1 MKFRVE
7 RNFLV
12 KTEEFIE
19 LNPKDFIHCANILE
33 LNDEIEDYISNKC
46 EHPNHPGF
54 QSSEEIGCRYYEN
67 WPFETIDI
75 KSFYL
80 EWQKLKGLPQEL

>member
-12 KTEEFIE
+12 KTEELID
-19 LNPKDFIHCANILE
+19 LNPKDFLHCANIFE
-33 LNDEIEDYISNKC
+33 LNDEIEDYISNKL
-46 EHPNHPGF
+46 EHPKHSGL

-67 WPFETIDI
+67 WPFETFDT

-80 EWQKLKGLPQEL
+80 EWQRLKGLPQEL